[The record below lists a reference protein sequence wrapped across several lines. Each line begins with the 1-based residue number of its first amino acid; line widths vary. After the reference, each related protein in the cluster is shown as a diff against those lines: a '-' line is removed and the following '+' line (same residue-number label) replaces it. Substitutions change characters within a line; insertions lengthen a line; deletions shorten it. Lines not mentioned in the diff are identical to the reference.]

1 MHKGENAAMSCE
13 VKVSKP
19 ERSSGVELFRIIA
32 MVLICLSHAAQTAL
46 GKITLGNSFADFLVS
61 VFYNSFGELGNI
73 IFIVCSCFFL
83 TDSKGVKSNKVIKIL
98 LDSTCISV
106 IIYVVFWL
114 CGYSFT
120 PSSSIRHFLPDLFSN
135 MWFIPVYVLF
145 YMVHPLIN
153 AAVRGISRKTHFVFV
168 LLTFCIYGF
177 GGLVFNWALGINRLV
192 ETVAIYVVIAYIKIY
207 RKDLCQNKRVNAIAA
222 GVSALLFWALSA
234 AKFYL
239 KLDSVN
245 LVYYYSPVAFTLV
258 FSVFNL
264 LNGAKFRSKT
274 VNFLASCSLF
284 FYCIHENYLIRK
296 VLRPAYY
303 DHVLAINPGAYFGWV
318 MLCFAL
324 WLVGGYLL
332 AVFYKLTFS
341 QLTAAISSKLGALF
355 DRFVNFLMS
364 KTKQVAEVEQGV
376 VANEAADKT
385 EPQPTCIEPTEHV
398 EPQQNCAG
406 AAGDGHFEQAE

>member
-1 MHKGENAAMSCE
+1 MSCE

-19 ERSSGVELFRIIA
+19 QRSSGVELLRIIA

-46 GKITLGNSFADFLVS
+46 NQISLGNSFADFLVS

-106 IIYVVFWL
+106 IIYFVFLL

-153 AAVRGISRKTHFVFV
+153 AAIKGISRKTHFVFV

-192 ETVAIYVVIAYIKIY
+192 ESVAIYVVIAYIKIY

-245 LVYYYSPVAFTLV
+245 LVYYYSPIAFTLV

-284 FYCIHENYLIRK
+284 FYCIHENYLIRR

-303 DHVLAINPGAYFGWV
+303 DHVLSINPGAYFGWV

-332 AVFYKLTFS
+332 AVLYKLTFS

-364 KTKQVAEVEQGV
+364 KTKQSTEVDQGV
-376 VANEAADKT
+376 VANEAADNA
-385 EPQPTCIEPTEHV
+385 EPQPTCIQPAKQV
-398 EPQQNCAG
+398 EPQQNCVTAM
-406 AAGDGHFEQAE
+406 GDGHFEQTE